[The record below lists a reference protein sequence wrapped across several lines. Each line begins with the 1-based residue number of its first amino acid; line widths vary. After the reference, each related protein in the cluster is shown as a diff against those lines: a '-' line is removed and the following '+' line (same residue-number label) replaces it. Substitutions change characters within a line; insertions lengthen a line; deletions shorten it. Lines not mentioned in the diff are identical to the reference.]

1 MKFYPCIHNPT
12 TYRIDIKVGP
22 LMTQEEAE
30 DFLKAR
36 YPDYWHKCKAIP
48 QPESHYYFK
57 EKDLSI

>member
-1 MKFYPCIHNPT
+1 MKFYPCIYNWK

-30 DFLKAR
+30 DFLKVR
-36 YPDYWHKCKAIP
+36 YPNCWRDCKAIP

-57 EKDLSI
+57 EKD